1 MGLTHLD
8 EAPSHQFDIGHLR
21 GTWTMLGEAAGCVT
35 VGVRRLQIPAGG
47 WSTPA
52 HDHGRAEEL
61 FYVLGGRGI
70 AWHNGRT
77 AEIGAGDC
85 ILCKAR
91 AGAHSLHA
99 SEPLDVLAFGPREY
113 DEAVRFPRLE
123 SALVGGRLIDGD
135 PGAIDGLPAQFV
147 REAELG
153 PPELPAEI
161 GPRPDTIVN
170 VGAVETQLV
179 ERPNVVRRRRNLG
192 QAVGSTN
199 TGIQHVEVAS
209 GKESGPQHCH
219 SSEEE
224 IFIILEGDG
233 VLVLDSEETP
243 VRAGHV
249 VSRPSGT
256 GVSHMFRA
264 GEPGLTYLA
273 YGTRDPNDICYYPR
287 SGKINFGGVR
297 VIARV
302 ERLDYWDGEG

>member
-1 MGLTHLD
+1 MGLTHFD
-8 EAPSHQFDIGHLR
+8 EAPSHQFDVGHLQ
-21 GTWTMLGEAAGCVT
+21 GTWTMLGEAAGSVT
-35 VGVRRLQIPAGG
+35 VGVRRMQIPAGG

-61 FYVLGGRGI
+61 FYVLAGRGI
-70 AWHNGRT
+70 GWHRGRT

-91 AGAHSLHA
+91 AGGHSMHA
-99 SEPLDVLAFGPREY
+99 SEPLDMLAFGPREY
-113 DEAVRFPRLE
+113 DEAVRFPRFGG
-123 SALVGGRLIDGD
+123 ALVGGRLIEGG

-170 VGAVETQLV
+170 MSAVEAQLV

-199 TGIQHVEVAS
+199 TGIQHVEVDP
-209 GKESGPQHCH
+209 GKESAPLHCH

-224 IFIILEGDG
+224 IFVILDGDG
-233 VLVLDSEETP
+233 VLVLDAEETP
-243 VRAGHV
+243 VHPGHV

-264 GEPGLTYLA
+264 GERGLTYLA

-287 SGKINFGGVR
+287 SNKINIGGVR
-297 VIARV
+297 VIARI